1 MKKYIARSPEETM
14 EIGYRLGQ
22 GLRSGDVVGLYGEL
36 GTGKTVFVKGVARAL
51 GIGEREITSASFT
64 IITQYPTRPPFTHI
78 DLYRV
83 ERNEELDEIGIHDQL
98 GGEGVTVIE
107 WAERAE
113 DLLPE
118 GSISVYLRCTGTHIR
133 EITIEGINEENR
145 DNIQD
150 KPS

>member
-83 ERNEELDEIGIHDQL
+83 EKKEELDEIGIHDQL

-118 GSISVYLRCTGTHIR
+118 GSISVHVRCTGTHIR